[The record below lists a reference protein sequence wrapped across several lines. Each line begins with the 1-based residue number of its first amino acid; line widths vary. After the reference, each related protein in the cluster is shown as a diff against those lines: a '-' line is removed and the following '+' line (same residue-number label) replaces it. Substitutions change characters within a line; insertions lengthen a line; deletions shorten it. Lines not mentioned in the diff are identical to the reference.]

1 MVCGVER
8 GTARVL
14 FVLSFTIYWVCVA
27 SELPL
32 FSFRFLFSL
41 LSFFL
46 SFFLSSASFSLR
58 DADTKRRRA
67 SAPRYGYNEAA
78 SRTLLHGILAAR
90 AVFRFESLDGN
101 ARNWMSPSLEGASSA
116 LVSVFRAI
124 NLDNGYIPLIGE
136 VRLVAPKQI
145 DKRSLITIKK
155 KRKKSDEI
163 PTNWNSYR
171 TVKEQKHTVAKVRME
186 EESSRNK
193 SSCAVNQR
201 SLVS

>member
-1 MVCGVER
+1 MER

-46 SFFLSSASFSLR
+46 SFSLSSASFSLR

-136 VRLVAPKQI
+136 GGWFGSVAPKQI

-163 PTNWNSYR
+163 PTNWNSY
-171 TVKEQKHTVAKVRME
+171 E
-186 EESSRNK
+186 
-193 SSCAVNQR
+193 
-201 SLVS
+201 L